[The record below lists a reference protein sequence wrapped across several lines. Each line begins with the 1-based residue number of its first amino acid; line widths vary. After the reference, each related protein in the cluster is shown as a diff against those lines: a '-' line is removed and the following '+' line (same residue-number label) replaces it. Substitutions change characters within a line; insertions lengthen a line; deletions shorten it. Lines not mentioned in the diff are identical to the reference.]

1 MPLLLDIMTSIPLL
15 SSLQALHNL
24 AASFVN
30 TQAKEKRIGGE
41 RTIFTYLVS
50 PLILIGSTVD

>member
-1 MPLLLDIMTSIPLL
+1 MPPLLDIMTSIPLL

-30 TQAKEKRIGGE
+30 TQTKEKRTGGE